1 MIKKTTTNNI
11 ELFNVKALLYGKPGT
26 GKTHSAL
33 TLNPERTLVI
43 SAEGG
48 LLPLAGT
55 KIDVI
60 ELKKW
65 NDIKEVFNELLKD
78 EYKKKYRN
86 IFVDSLTEINEMG
99 KEQIVKKD
107 RPALKTNIRNIY
119 DDLMTLQDWGVL
131 LTRVIRMIRAFRDLP
146 YNIIFTCLED
156 LHKDEQTGATT
167 YTPSLN
173 GKLAVNIGGYFD
185 EVFRMV
191 TKEVEDK
198 IHYQFVT
205 NKTERSIAKDR
216 SGILELYEEPN
227 WEKIFKKIMKKFN
240 GGK

>member
-65 NDIKEVFNELLKD
+65 NI
-78 EYKKKYRN
+78 
-86 IFVDSLTEINEMG
+86 
-99 KEQIVKKD
+99 
-107 RPALKTNIRNIY
+107 
-119 DDLMTLQDWGVL
+119 
-131 LTRVIRMIRAFRDLP
+131 
-146 YNIIFTCLED
+146 
-156 LHKDEQTGATT
+156 
-167 YTPSLN
+167 
-173 GKLAVNIGGYFD
+173 
-185 EVFRMV
+185 
-191 TKEVEDK
+191 
-198 IHYQFVT
+198 
-205 NKTERSIAKDR
+205 
-216 SGILELYEEPN
+216 
-227 WEKIFKKIMKKFN
+227 
-240 GGK
+240 